1 MLNTQY
7 HRGQQQS
14 SAYKDNIRF
23 LPKAIRDLLLQ
34 YITYFV
40 PLRQLFLQQQKP
52 GALISSYLW
61 AKMNGSVWPDG
72 TISACLTK
80 ACTRAKVPRLHTSNW
95 RQFVA
100 LISKEKFTVKER
112 ANFGLEDNLGE
123 DIEDELDLCSTNA
136 YPISCGATRVLGP
149 TFANPIKTSASS
161 TVCASIKTHRKQF
174 KN

>member
-1 MLNTQY
+1 M
-7 HRGQQQS
+7 
-14 SAYKDNIRF
+14 
-23 LPKAIRDLLLQ
+23 
-34 YITYFV
+34 FV

-52 GALISSYLW
+52 GALTSSYLW
-61 AKMNGSVWPDG
+61 AKMDGSVWPDG

-136 YPISCGATRVLGP
+136 YPISCGATRVLRISCYCNLP
-149 TFANPIKTSASS
+149 ASS
-161 TVCASIKTHRKQF
+161 EPSKPRFQVWSESCSTKATQRNVALAF
-174 KN
+174 KERYSRTEYSN